1 MEKITLKLDHFCCS
15 LTLSAWIGI
24 AVFIFSPSTLAHQ
37 VLLQEAYREL
47 QQLLKPADTSPSP
60 ATGSEQATDK
70 ITLDEQNA
78 KIEKQILTL
87 KQKLSEVRS
96 HKAVDSSRLKI
107 GEAKRMLAEQ
117 KLQLLSWQN
126 NKALSQEASIKLNRK
141 RLTCLE
147 EISYYKNAS
156 TIPENISEKKKCE
169 QILSSISLKI
179 RFAEQFQL
187 LASQQVV
194 SLNASTLALV
204 KRVGTLSGMG
214 DFDNQ
219 NESYQDMS
227 YAKELKNR
235 LSQARTDLV
244 QLQDLHYEVQYQL
257 DQLDNAA
264 LLYQVLE
271 RQKKR
276 LYGLSDSLTPQA
288 IRQEL
293 KLNRYLLFDEKA
305 ELKSLPN
312 VDTTDELRKTNDSL
326 EQLEELIRQADE
338 LQNREEELKNL
349 QQKLKALLEQRQ
361 LWMKSAPSLDLEGWL
376 SMVENLL
383 EQIPIFFH
391 HAKNLL
397 FEEWWWLLFLIPA
410 LIFYRMTDKIK
421 QERLGAL
428 DKPSDLTLV
437 KSIWIVGMLFF
448 RPTPFLIILF
458 LGLRGI
464 LDSDD
469 INHFDGLLFSTFA
482 WLVLLDATKKNG
494 FFEKYLK
501 QNVKTLPWTR
511 LLACA
516 SLSALWITGFT
527 FHWYG
532 NSLGNRLGQIAL
544 LGSSLWQL
552 CLCYLWKTQFTLSDW
567 RGVSLRICTIIL
579 FCLIFFAAWQGYIQ
593 VAWLLFSHLQSLIL
607 TGGFLFFGYLL
618 ACQWVSIRTN
628 QLIIQQAMKMRQN
641 QSKQPTTRQAITTS
655 RNAVKEFENQGRVI
669 LSLFFTALSL
679 VFVAF
684 IWQNVSPILTLV
696 AKTRIFTVS
705 AGQTALTLALG
716 SIIGFFAILFVT
728 WLIGRNLPGLLQIL
742 LPTSFQNRPG
752 YSYNIHRI
760 FTYFIWATGI
770 MLALSQMGMPWE
782 KLQWAILA
790 ISVGAGIGL
799 QDIVANFFS
808 GLIILVER
816 PFRIGD
822 TITIGDI
829 DGTVCSISVRA
840 TVIECFDRKELI
852 IPNKILVSGQ
862 LTNWSLSSPILRIIL
877 WYSLEHGSDN
887 DLIYQLLQQAA
898 DESQKV
904 LKSPSPEIYFVEY
917 TEQAERYEVRLFVNH
932 VDDRL
937 PAKNQVNKRVKALFA
952 EHGIKVA
959 HLKYAINIEKN
970 AYSQPP

>member
-1 MEKITLKLDHFCCS
+1 MGFI
-15 LTLSAWIGI
+15 
-24 AVFIFSPSTLAHQ
+24 VFIFSPSTMANQ
-37 VLLQEAYREL
+37 ALLQEAYREL

-60 ATGSEQATDK
+60 DFGSEQVIDQT
-70 ITLDEQNA
+70 TLDEQNA
-78 KIEKQILTL
+78 KIEKKIISL
-87 KQKLSEVRS
+87 KQRLSEARS
-96 HKAVDSSRLKI
+96 HNTVDTSRLKL
-107 GEAKRMLAEQ
+107 GEAKRMLIDQ
-117 KLQLLSWQN
+117 KRQLLSWQN
-126 NKALSQEASIKLNRK
+126 NKVLSQEASIKLNRK
-141 RLTCLE
+141 RLSCLE
-147 EISYYKNAS
+147 EISYYKS
-156 TIPENISEKKKCE
+156 TGPTSGSSSKQKNCE
-169 QILSSISLKI
+169 QLLTSISLKI

-187 LASQQVV
+187 LASQQAA
-194 SLNASTLALV
+194 SLIVSTLALA
-204 KRVGTLSGMG
+204 KRINMLSGMR
-214 DFDNQ
+214 DTDNQ
-219 NESYQDMS
+219 DESYPDIS

-244 QLQDLHYEVQYQL
+244 QLQDLHYEVEYQL

-276 LYGLSDSLTPQA
+276 IYGLSESLTPQA

-305 ELKSLPN
+305 ELKSLPS
-312 VDTTDELRKTNDSL
+312 VETTEQLRKANDSL

-338 LQNREEELKNL
+338 LQKREGELKNL
-349 QQKLKALLEQRQ
+349 QQKLKTLLEQRQ
-361 LWMKSAPSLDLEGWL
+361 LWMKSASSLDWDGWL
-376 SMVENLL
+376 SLVENLL
-383 EQIPIFFH
+383 EQIPVFFQ
-391 HAKNLL
+391 HAKKILY
-397 FEEWWWLLFLIPA
+397 EEWWWLLFLIPA
-410 LIFYRMTDKIK
+410 LIFYRMTDKINK
-421 QERLGAL
+421 ERLSAL

-448 RPTPFLIILF
+448 RPIPFLLILF
-458 LGLRGI
+458 LGLRSI

-469 INHFDGLLFSTFA
+469 ISHYYVLLLSTFA
-482 WLVLLDATKKNG
+482 WLVLLDATKESG

-501 QNVKTLPWTR
+501 QNTKTLPWSR
-511 LLACA
+511 SLACA
-516 SLSALWITGFT
+516 SIFALWITGFT

-532 NSLGNRLGQIAL
+532 NPLDNRLGQISL
-544 LGSSLWQL
+544 LLSSFWQL
-552 CLCYLWKTQFTLSDW
+552 WLCYLWKTQFSLSDW
-567 RGVSLRICTIIL
+567 RGISLRICTILL
-579 FCLIFFAAWQGYIQ
+579 FCVIFFASWQGYIQ

-628 QLIIQQAMKMRQN
+628 QLIIQQAMRMRQN
-641 QSKQPTTRQAITTS
+641 QSKQPTTKQAITTS
-655 RNAVKEFENQGRVI
+655 RSSVKEFENQGRVM

-679 VFVAF
+679 VLVGF
-684 IWQNVSPILTLV
+684 IWQNVSPILTIV
-696 AKTRIFTVS
+696 AKTHIFTVS

-716 SIIGFFAILFVT
+716 SIIGCFAILFVT

-760 FTYFIWATGI
+760 STYFIWATGI
-770 MLALSQMGMPWE
+770 VLALSQMGMPWE

-790 ISVGAGIGL
+790 ISVGAGVGL

-822 TITIGDI
+822 TITVGDI
-829 DGTVCSISVRA
+829 DGTVCRISVRA
-840 TVIECFDRKELI
+840 TVIEGFDRKELV
-852 IPNKILVSGQ
+852 IPNRILVSGQ
-862 LTNWSLSSPILRIIL
+862 ITNWSLSSPILRIQL

-904 LKSPSPEIYFVEY
+904 LKSPPPEIYFVEY
-917 TEQAERYEVRLFVNH
+917 TEQAERYEIRLFVNH
-932 VDDRL
+932 VDDRF
-937 PAKNQVNKRVKALFA
+937 PAKNQVNRKVKVLFA
-952 EHGIKVA
+952 ENGIKVSR
-959 HLKYAINIEKN
+959 LKYAINIEKK
-970 AYSQPP
+970 A